1 MGRLYHSSFISFFQM
16 ITQFSRLQILQNQ
29 VDCRNRLNAESEKF
43 RLQLQEIFSQ
53 FVGKKIYKFTY
64 KSLGSTGKSL
74 RSTVRKAV
82 EPVEEEARRKG
93 FHCWFE
99 VSPYGSVYFNV
110 KDSYRISDESVN
122 YCKSEF
128 FVAGFNRETGLMI
141 EETREF
147 IKRRCDYTAEEVT
160 ATREKIA
167 EPEKQI
173 SFLKS
178 SIAEFAPGYY

>member
-1 MGRLYHSSFISFFQM
+1 M

-43 RLQLQEIFSQ
+43 RLQLHEIFKQ
-53 FVGKKIYKFTY
+53 FIGKKIYKFTD
-64 KSLGSTGKSL
+64 KSLG
-74 RSTVRKAV
+74 STVRKAV

-99 VSPYGSVYFNV
+99 VSPYGSVYFSI
-110 KDSYRISDESVN
+110 KDSFRTSEESVN
-122 YCKSEF
+122 YCKSVL
-128 FVAGFNRETGLMI
+128 FVAAFDRETGLMT

-147 IKRRCDYTAEEVT
+147 IKRRCDYTVEEIT
-160 ATREKIA
+160 AARNEIA
-167 EPEKQI
+167 ELEKQI
-173 SFLKS
+173 SSLKS